1 MTETPIVLKESYTTL
16 IQLCKLVSKLPKS
29 SKYSLWEKIKEY
41 SFDTVAE
48 ISLTTKSFWF
58 EEKIEHLKQAKKDIE
73 LTLIALRLCN
83 DIWDISH
90 NEYEKNTVK
99 IKEISSQLIKR
110 ETFCNNKLK
119 EQNNLLK

>member
-73 LTLIALRLCN
+73 LILISLRLCN

-90 NEYEKNTVK
+90 YEYEKNTVK